1 MKIDNYIRSE
11 NILNS
16 YIPLMD
22 IRVVKLTEREMI
34 VIKEVYK
41 NFESYLKGKT
51 RDTWLKLIED
61 QSILVIDNYV
71 VHNSYVVKNSE
82 TN

>member
-1 MKIDNYIRSE
+1 
-11 NILNS
+11 
-16 YIPLMD
+16 MD

>member
-1 MKIDNYIRSE
+1 
-11 NILNS
+11 
-16 YIPLMD
+16 MD
-22 IRVVKLTEREMI
+22 IKVVKLTEREMI
-34 VIKEVYK
+34 VIKEVCK
-41 NFESYLKGKT
+41 KFESYLKGKA